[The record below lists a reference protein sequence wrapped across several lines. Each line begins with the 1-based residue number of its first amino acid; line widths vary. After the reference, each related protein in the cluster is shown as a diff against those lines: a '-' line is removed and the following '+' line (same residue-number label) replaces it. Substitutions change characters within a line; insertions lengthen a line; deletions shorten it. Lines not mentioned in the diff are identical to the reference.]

1 MADKP
6 CTTRPGV
13 DEPAYFKHSPTSG
26 QFSRFIAALGV
37 AIEAER
43 DIENGLWSDPAFDH
57 WLKQAEAAWQTA
69 TDLCRMAFEAPMTR
83 CSDVPL
89 QRIARHLHW
98 TLGCETQAE
107 LSIARQTLAGHPNL
121 FRWSGRDPEA
131 RRISQLLSRAR
142 QQFNELCDL
151 DMLHGLEAASDA
163 TVTGAEPTSELFAA

>member
-1 MADKP
+1 MADNCP
-6 CTTRPGV
+6 TMRICAT
-13 DEPAYFKHSPTSG
+13 EPAYFKHSPVSAN
-26 QFSRFIAALGV
+26 FSRLIGALGT

-43 DIENGLWSDPAFDH
+43 DIEDGLWSDPAFDH

-107 LSIARQTLAGHPNL
+107 LSIARQTLASHPNL
-121 FRWSGRDPEA
+121 FRWSGHDPES

-142 QQFNELCDL
+142 QQFSELCGL
-151 DMLHGLEAASDA
+151 DMLDGLEAASDA
-163 TVTGAEPTSELFAA
+163 TVTEAEPSSALFAA